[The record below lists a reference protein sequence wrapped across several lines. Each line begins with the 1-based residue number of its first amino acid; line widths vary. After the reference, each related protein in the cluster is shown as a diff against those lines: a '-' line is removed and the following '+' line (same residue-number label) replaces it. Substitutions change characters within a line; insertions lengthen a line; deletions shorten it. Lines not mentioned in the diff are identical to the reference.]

1 MEKTILAQIHELR
14 LGKQKEIIE
23 LDIVDKEARKL
34 IYFRDMICNLPTC
47 NDCIN
52 RECGVR
58 PRPGEQVRYNCHLHI
73 EEDGE
78 NA

>member
-1 MEKTILAQIHELR
+1 MDKDEKIRMRDLR
-14 LGKQKEIIE
+14 LMKQQEIIE
-23 LDIVDKEARKL
+23 LDTVDKEVRKL
-34 IYFRDMICNLPTC
+34 VYFRDMICDLPTC

-52 RECGVR
+52 RECGVK